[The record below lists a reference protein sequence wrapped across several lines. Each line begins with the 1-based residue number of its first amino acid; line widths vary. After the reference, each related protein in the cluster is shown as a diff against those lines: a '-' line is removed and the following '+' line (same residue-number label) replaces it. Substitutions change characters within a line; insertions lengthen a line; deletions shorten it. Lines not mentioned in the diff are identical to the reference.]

1 MNMNKSLM
9 MLIIVGTALAGC
21 SKDENMYADK
31 PVDLLYTA
39 AKEKLDAD
47 EFDAAAEVF
56 DEVDRQHP
64 YSDWATKSQ
73 LMKGYAYYKSQKYPK
88 ALGAIETFIQLHPG
102 HEDAAYAHYMRA
114 MCYYEQIFHVLRD
127 QKMAEQAARSMEEV
141 FTRFPESEY
150 ARDAKMKYEL
160 VLDHM
165 AGKEMTVGRHYLKK
179 DAYAAAANRFRTVV
193 DFYRGTSHV
202 PEALH
207 RLVECYT
214 AMGLDREAVETA
226 AVLGHNFASSPWYA
240 DTYYLVKG
248 VDKRHKD
255 ASYLNLVDKL
265 MGVTP
270 EE

>member
-1 MNMNKSLM
+1 MRTNLSLVLL
-9 MLIIVGTALAGC
+9 MLGALALNAC
-21 SKDENMYADK
+21 SKEDPHGDK
-31 PVDLLYTA
+31 PVDDLYTS

-47 EFDAAAEVF
+47 EYDNAAELF

-64 YSDWATKSQ
+64 YSQWATKSQ
-73 LMKGYAYYKSQKYPK
+73 LMKGYAYYKAQKYPK
-88 ALGAIETFIQLHPG
+88 ALAAIETFIQLHPG

-114 MCYYEQIFHVLRD
+114 LCYYEQIFSVMRD
-127 QKMAEQAARSMEEV
+127 QKMAEQAAVSLEEV

-150 ARDAKMKYEL
+150 ARDAKMKFEL
-160 VLDHM
+160 TLDHL
-165 AGKEMTVGRHYLKK
+165 AGKEMVVGRHYLKK
-179 DAYAAAANRFRTVV
+179 DAYIAAANRFRNVIEA
-193 DFYRGTSHV
+193 YKGTSHV

-207 RLVECYT
+207 RLVECYS
-214 AMGLDREAVETA
+214 AMGLDREAIETA

-255 ASYLNLVDKL
+255 ESYLSMFDKL